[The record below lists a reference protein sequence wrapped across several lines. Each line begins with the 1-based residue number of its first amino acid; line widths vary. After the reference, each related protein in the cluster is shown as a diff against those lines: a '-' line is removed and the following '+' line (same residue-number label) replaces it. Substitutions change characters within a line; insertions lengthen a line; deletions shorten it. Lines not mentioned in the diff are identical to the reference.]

1 MNKIKQGNITVG
13 RRLNNEILKLLLA
26 DINHVDLYD
35 VDMVIIFLVKMN
47 QSLLF
52 DKTLYRSYVLTSAIF
67 F

>member
-13 RRLNNEILKLLLA
+13 RRLYNEILKLLLA

-52 DKTLYRSYVLTSAIF
+52 DKTFYRS
-67 F
+67 